1 MYSARGNSRK
11 FRFQS
16 ENRKRELDLP
26 QDKKHDL
33 QFNLRK
39 ISNRRRPNLITKGF
53 YLQCRKKMV
62 CTYHGQ
68 IKRAT
73 KKFDY
78 GRQAQSKLQ
87 LSWTGLLYP
96 QLIHHISIS
105 NLPDKQWLPHQINNG
120 ILPDNQWQPQKVTQ
134 NDLVNCR

>member
-1 MYSARGNSRK
+1 MCSARGNSRK

-33 QFNLRK
+33 QANLRK

-78 GRQAQSKLQ
+78 GCQAQSKLQ

-105 NLPDKQWLPHQINNG
+105 NPPCVSTIKLKNYADVILDMENCKYTLFTLIWL
-120 ILPDNQWQPQKVTQ
+120 T
-134 NDLVNCR
+134 

>member
-1 MYSARGNSRK
+1 
-11 FRFQS
+11 
-16 ENRKRELDLP
+16 
-26 QDKKHDL
+26 
-33 QFNLRK
+33 
-39 ISNRRRPNLITKGF
+39 
-53 YLQCRKKMV
+53 MV

-87 LSWTGLLYP
+87 LSWTGLFYP

-105 NLPDKQWLPHQINNG
+105 NLPDKQW
-120 ILPDNQWQPQKVTQ
+120 QPQKVTQ